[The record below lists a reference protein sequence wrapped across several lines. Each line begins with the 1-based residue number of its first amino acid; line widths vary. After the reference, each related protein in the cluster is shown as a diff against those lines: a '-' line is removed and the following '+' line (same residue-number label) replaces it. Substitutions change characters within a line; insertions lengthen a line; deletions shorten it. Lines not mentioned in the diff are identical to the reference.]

1 MTATI
6 WVIASGDLSC
16 LENVSSNKGFSIG
29 QDFLVPN
36 RENFFLGLLGKT
48 EKIPSVKGEEDLE
61 VG

>member
-1 MTATI
+1 VYSLI
-6 WVIASGDLSC
+6 LLSC